1 MSIRIEDLN
10 SIDFSDVATG
20 QQLAP
25 VHPGEVLREEFLK
38 PYGLSAHALAMR
50 LQVPAPRIHDIVRK
64 RRAVTVDTALRLGK
78 FFGTSAEFWTGLQ
91 TQFDMAVARNT
102 MRETLERIRSF
113 DAVAD
118 ATQAI

>member
-102 MRETLERIRSF
+102 MHETLERIRRF